1 VAQYDRWVDR
11 EAGRVV
17 RPYALTGGRTDPA
30 GGAVLDLI
38 SVVVAAGPAPTAA
51 GPTPTAAGPRR
62 LSPEHRKLI
71 GLCQE
76 PMTVADAAADIAL
89 PLGVVRVLL
98 ADLIQQKLITVQ
110 PRRAVRP
117 QASPDLL
124 REVLDGLRSL

>member
-1 VAQYDRWVDR
+1 VAQYDRWLDR

-30 GGAVLDLI
+30 GGAVLDVI
-38 SVVVAAGPAPTAA
+38 SVIVAAGPPPTAA
-51 GPTPTAAGPRR
+51 ASRR

-76 PMTVADAAADIAL
+76 PMTLADAAADMAL

-98 ADLIQQKLITVQ
+98 ADLVQQKLIIVQ

-117 QASPDLL
+117 QASPQLL

>member
-30 GGAVLDLI
+30 GGTVLDLI
-38 SVVVAAGPAPTAA
+38 SVVVASGPPPAGAA
-51 GPTPTAAGPRR
+51 SRG

-76 PMTVADAAADIAL
+76 PMTVADAAADVAL

-110 PRRAVRP
+110 PRRAARP

-124 REVLDGLRSL
+124 REVLNGLRSL

>member
-1 VAQYDRWVDR
+1 VAEYDRWVDR

-17 RPYALTGGRTDPA
+17 RPYALTGGRTDPV
-30 GGAVLDLI
+30 GGTVLDLI
-38 SVVVAAGPAPTAA
+38 SVIVANGPAPAPA
-51 GPTPTAAGPRR
+51 KSRG

-76 PMTVADAAADIAL
+76 PMTVADAAADVAL

-98 ADLIQQKLITVQ
+98 ADLVQQKYIAVQ
-110 PRRAVRP
+110 VRQAMRA

>member
-1 VAQYDRWVDR
+1 MAQYDRWVDR

-38 SVVVAAGPAPTAA
+38 SVVVAAGPPPTAA
-51 GPTPTAAGPRR
+51 ASRR
-62 LSPEHRKLI
+62 LNPEHRKLI

-76 PMTVADAAADIAL
+76 PMTVADAAADMAL

-98 ADLIQQKLITVQ
+98 ADLIQQKLITLQ
-110 PRRAVRP
+110 PRRTARP
-117 QASPDLL
+117 QTNPDLL
-124 REVLDGLRSL
+124 REVLNGLRSL

>member
-1 VAQYDRWVDR
+1 VTQFDRWVDR

-38 SVVVAAGPAPTAA
+38 SVVVASGPPPAGAVS
-51 GPTPTAAGPRR
+51 RR

-76 PMTVADAAADIAL
+76 PMTVADAAADMAL

-110 PRRAVRP
+110 PRRAERP
-117 QASPDLL
+117 QVSQDLL

>member
-1 VAQYDRWVDR
+1 VAQYDRWLDR

-38 SVVVAAGPAPTAA
+38 SVIVAAGPPPAA
-51 GPTPTAAGPRR
+51 AASRR
-62 LSPEHRKLI
+62 LGPEHRKLI

-124 REVLDGLRSL
+124 REVLNGLRSL

>member
-38 SVVVAAGPAPTAA
+38 SVVVAAGPPPTAA
-51 GPTPTAAGPRR
+51 ASRR
-62 LSPEHRKLI
+62 LNPEHRKLI

-76 PMTVADAAADIAL
+76 PMTVADAAADMAL

-98 ADLIQQKLITVQ
+98 ADLIQQKLITLQ
-110 PRRAVRP
+110 PRRTARP
-117 QASPDLL
+117 QTNPDLL
-124 REVLDGLRSL
+124 REVLNGLRSL

>member
-1 VAQYDRWVDR
+1 
-11 EAGRVV
+11 
-17 RPYALTGGRTDPA
+17 
-30 GGAVLDLI
+30 VLDLI
-38 SVVVAAGPAPTAA
+38 SVIVASGPPPTAA
-51 GPTPTAAGPRR
+51 GSRR

-71 GLCQE
+71 SLCQE

>member
-1 VAQYDRWVDR
+1 MAQYDRWVDR

-38 SVVVAAGPAPTAA
+38 TVIVAYGPPPTAA
-51 GPTPTAAGPRR
+51 ASRR
-62 LSPEHRKLI
+62 LGPEHRKLI

-76 PMTVADAAADIAL
+76 PMTVADAAADVAL

-124 REVLDGLRSL
+124 REVLNGLRSL

>member
-38 SVVVAAGPAPTAA
+38 SVVVAAGPPPTAA
-51 GPTPTAAGPRR
+51 RSRR
-62 LSPEHRKLI
+62 LGPEHRKLI

-76 PMTVADAAADIAL
+76 PMTVADAAADMAL

-98 ADLIQQKLITVQ
+98 ADLLQQKLITLQ
-110 PRRAVRP
+110 PRRAARP

-124 REVLDGLRSL
+124 REVLNGLRSL

>member
-1 VAQYDRWVDR
+1 MAQYDRWVDR

-38 SVVVAAGPAPTAA
+38 SVVVAAGPPPAA
-51 GPTPTAAGPRR
+51 AASRR
-62 LSPEHRKLI
+62 LNPEHRKLI

-76 PMTVADAAADIAL
+76 PVTVADAAADIAL

-124 REVLDGLRSL
+124 REVLNGLRSL

>member
-1 VAQYDRWVDR
+1 MAPNDRWVDR

-38 SVVVAAGPAPTAA
+38 TVIVAYGPPPTAA
-51 GPTPTAAGPRR
+51 ASRR
-62 LSPEHRKLI
+62 LGPEHRKLI

-76 PMTVADAAADIAL
+76 PMTVADAAADVAL

-124 REVLDGLRSL
+124 REVLNGLRSL

>member
-51 GPTPTAAGPRR
+51 GSRR
-62 LSPEHRKLI
+62 LGPEHRKLI

-76 PMTVADAAADIAL
+76 PMTVADAAADMAL

-98 ADLIQQKLITVQ
+98 ADLLQQKLITLQ
-110 PRRAVRP
+110 PRRAARP

-124 REVLDGLRSL
+124 REVLNGLRSL

>member
-1 VAQYDRWVDR
+1 VPEYDKWVDR

-17 RPYALTGGRTDPA
+17 RPYALTGGRTDPV
-30 GGAVLDLI
+30 GDTVLDLI
-38 SVVVAAGPAPTAA
+38 SVIAAAGPAPTAA
-51 GPTPTAAGPRR
+51 ESRGLG
-62 LSPEHRKLI
+62 PEHRRLI

-76 PMTVADAAADIAL
+76 PMTVADAAADMAL

-98 ADLIQQKLITVQ
+98 ADLVQQKLIIVQ

-117 QASPDLL
+117 QASPQLL

>member
-1 VAQYDRWVDR
+1 MAQYDRWVDR

-38 SVVVAAGPAPTAA
+38 SVVVASGPPPTAA
-51 GPTPTAAGPRR
+51 GSRR
-62 LSPEHRKLI
+62 LGPEHRKLI

>member
-38 SVVVAAGPAPTAA
+38 SVVVAAGPPPTAA
-51 GPTPTAAGPRR
+51 ASRR
-62 LSPEHRKLI
+62 LNPEHRKLI

-124 REVLDGLRSL
+124 REVLNGLRSL

>member
-1 VAQYDRWVDR
+1 VPEYDKWVDR

-17 RPYALTGGRTDPA
+17 RPYALTGGRTDPV
-30 GGAVLDLI
+30 GDTVLDLI
-38 SVVVAAGPAPTAA
+38 SVIAAAGPAPTAA
-51 GPTPTAAGPRR
+51 ESRGLG
-62 LSPEHRKLI
+62 PEHRKLI

-76 PMTVADAAADIAL
+76 PMTVADAAADMAL

-98 ADLIQQKLITVQ
+98 ADLVQQKLIIVQ

-117 QASPDLL
+117 QASPQLL

>member
-38 SVVVAAGPAPTAA
+38 SVVVAAGPAPAAA
-51 GPTPTAAGPRR
+51 GSRR

-98 ADLIQQKLITVQ
+98 ADLIQQKLIAVQ
-110 PRRAVRP
+110 PRRAARP

-124 REVLDGLRSL
+124 REVLNGLRSL

>member
-38 SVVVAAGPAPTAA
+38 SVVVAAGPPPAAA
-51 GPTPTAAGPRR
+51 GSRR

-71 GLCQE
+71 ALCQE
-76 PMTVADAAADIAL
+76 PMTVADAAADMAL

-98 ADLIQQKLITVQ
+98 ADLLQQKLITLQ
-110 PRRAVRP
+110 PRRAARP

-124 REVLDGLRSL
+124 REVLNGLRSL

>member
-30 GGAVLDLI
+30 GGTVLDLI
-38 SVVVAAGPAPTAA
+38 SVVLASGPPPTGAASRG
-51 GPTPTAAGPRR
+51 

-76 PMTVADAAADIAL
+76 PMTVADAAADVAL

-98 ADLIQQKLITVQ
+98 ADLIQQQLITVQ
-110 PRRAVRP
+110 PRRAARP

-124 REVLDGLRSL
+124 REVLNGLRSL

>member
-38 SVVVAAGPAPTAA
+38 SVVVAAGPPPAA
-51 GPTPTAAGPRR
+51 AASRR
-62 LSPEHRKLI
+62 LNPEHRKLI
-71 GLCQE
+71 ALCQE
-76 PMTVADAAADIAL
+76 PMTVADAAADMAL

-98 ADLIQQKLITVQ
+98 ADLIQQKLITLQ
-110 PRRAVRP
+110 PRRTARP
-117 QASPDLL
+117 QTNPDLL
-124 REVLDGLRSL
+124 REVLNGLRSL

>member
-1 VAQYDRWVDR
+1 MTQYGRWVDR

-38 SVVVAAGPAPTAA
+38 SVIVAAGPPPTAA
-51 GPTPTAAGPRR
+51 ASRR

-76 PMTVADAAADIAL
+76 PMTVADAAADMAL

-117 QASPDLL
+117 QTSPDLL

>member
-30 GGAVLDLI
+30 GGTVLDLI
-38 SVVVAAGPAPTAA
+38 SVVVASGPPPTGAA
-51 GPTPTAAGPRR
+51 SRG

-76 PMTVADAAADIAL
+76 PMTVADAAADVAL

-110 PRRAVRP
+110 PRRAARP

-124 REVLDGLRSL
+124 REVLNGLRSL

>member
-1 VAQYDRWVDR
+1 VAEYDRWVDR

-17 RPYALTGGRTDPA
+17 RPYALTGGRTDPV
-30 GGAVLDLI
+30 GGTVLDLI
-38 SVVVAAGPAPTAA
+38 SVIVANGPPPAPAKSR
-51 GPTPTAAGPRR
+51 GLG
-62 LSPEHRKLI
+62 PEHRKLI

-76 PMTVADAAADIAL
+76 PMTVADVAADMAL

-98 ADLIQQKLITVQ
+98 ADLVQQKYIAVQ
-110 PRRAVRP
+110 ARQAMRA